1 MQNIQQTELASSR
14 RGSYILV
21 VETDTQGKKKMASL
35 LKAYRAA
42 PTAANRAK
50 LARYLD
56 RHAMALCLATA
67 EEQAYL
73 QANGFDV

>member
-1 MQNIQQTELASSR
+1 MQSIQQYELASSR
-14 RGSYILV
+14 RGSYVLV
-21 VETDTQGKKKMASL
+21 VKTDTHGDTDMASL
-35 LKAYRAA
+35 LNAYRAA

-56 RHAMALCLATA
+56 RHPMALCFATA

>member
-1 MQNIQQTELASSR
+1 MQSIQQYELASSR
-14 RGSYILV
+14 RGSYVLV
-21 VETDTQGKKKMASL
+21 VKTDTQGKKKMANL
-35 LKAYRAA
+35 LNAYRAA

-67 EEQAYL
+67 EEYAFL
-73 QANGFDV
+73 KANEFIA

>member
-1 MQNIQQTELASSR
+1 MRLNTCEKGNTFWWSR
-14 RGSYILV
+14 RK
-21 VETDTQGKKKMASL
+21 QGKKKMATL

-56 RHAMALCLATA
+56 RHPMALCFATT
-67 EEQAYL
+67 EEHAFL
-73 QANGFDV
+73 QANWFIA

>member
-1 MQNIQQTELASSR
+1 MQSIQQYELASSR
-14 RGSYILV
+14 RGGYVLV
-21 VETDTQGKKKMASL
+21 VKTDTQGKKKMANL
-35 LKAYRAA
+35 LNAYRTA

-56 RHAMALCLATA
+56 RHPMALCFATA

>member
-1 MQNIQQTELASSR
+1 
-14 RGSYILV
+14 
-21 VETDTQGKKKMASL
+21 MANL
-35 LKAYRAA
+35 LNAYRAA

-67 EEQAYL
+67 EEYKFL
-73 QANGFDV
+73 KTNDFDV

>member
-1 MQNIQQTELASSR
+1 
-14 RGSYILV
+14 
-21 VETDTQGKKKMASL
+21 MANL

-56 RHAMALCLATA
+56 RQPMALCFATA
-67 EEQAYL
+67 EEYAFL
-73 QANGFDV
+73 KANEFIA

>member
-1 MQNIQQTELASSR
+1 
-14 RGSYILV
+14 
-21 VETDTQGKKKMASL
+21 MANL
-35 LKAYRAA
+35 LNAYRTA

-67 EEQAYL
+67 EEYGFL
-73 QANGFDV
+73 KANEFIA

>member
-1 MQNIQQTELASSR
+1 
-14 RGSYILV
+14 
-21 VETDTQGKKKMASL
+21 MANL

-56 RHAMALCLATA
+56 RHPMALCFATA
-67 EEQAYL
+67 EEYAFL
-73 QANGFDV
+73 KANEFIA

>member
-1 MQNIQQTELASSR
+1 
-14 RGSYILV
+14 
-21 VETDTQGKKKMASL
+21 MATL

-67 EEQAYL
+67 EEYAVL
-73 QANGFDV
+73 KANEFIA

>member
-1 MQNIQQTELASSR
+1 
-14 RGSYILV
+14 
-21 VETDTQGKKKMASL
+21 MANL
-35 LKAYRAA
+35 LNAYRAA

-67 EEQAYL
+67 EDQAYL

>member
-1 MQNIQQTELASSR
+1 
-14 RGSYILV
+14 
-21 VETDTQGKKKMASL
+21 MANL
-35 LKAYRAA
+35 LKAYRTA

-56 RHAMALCLATA
+56 RHPMALCLATA